1 MKKVLILLLIALV
14 FLGCEP
20 KEAQRPMVVSTNLW
34 IGYSPLYYAEKK
46 GWLRESNIKLVR
58 SVSLGESLGL
68 YNDEVVDM
76 VCGTQYEILQIA
88 DTQKE
93 QGSVILL
100 DRSNGGDFVLSNRT
114 VAELK
119 SEKKID
125 VYLEIESVNSL
136 LLKEFINKHSLD
148 SSRMNMIDSPQIL
161 NSKLHMRRD
170 ATIVVTYDPY
180 NIKLEKEGYKEV
192 GSTKDSELL
201 VLDAIYISF
210 LTENKFSKELDALN
224 RVVYKSLEA
233 LKSNPKEYFEVIN
246 PYYQYDS
253 YKQFEESLKL
263 IEWIYADHK
272 VIVNRRKEIKNMVL
286 PKLIKPYEDKK

>member
-68 YNDEVVDM
+68 YNGEVVDM

-246 PYYQYDS
+246 SYYQYDS
-253 YKQFEESLKL
+253 YKQFQESLKL